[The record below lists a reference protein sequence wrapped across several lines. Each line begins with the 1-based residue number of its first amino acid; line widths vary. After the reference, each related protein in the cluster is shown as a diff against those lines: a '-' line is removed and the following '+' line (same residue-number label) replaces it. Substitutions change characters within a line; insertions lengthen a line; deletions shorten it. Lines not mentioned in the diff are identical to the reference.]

1 MKKVKSW
8 YLPDNEHHFERE
20 MTSKNVDGYQV
31 PSRKATLKKIKK
43 LPGFIPLLALDVGAN
58 VGFWTRDLAR
68 IFKKVNAYEPLPENI
83 ECLINNVPDKN
94 VFVKK
99 FALGD
104 KTEVKELMIPQN
116 GNCGSATFQD
126 SNIVDNCEV
135 NRLDVLVKTLDNE
148 LASETTEMLQNC
160 FIKIDT
166 QGHENEVLKGAETF
180 VVSSSGGAV
189 FSGIDVTIKE
199 GTGIAHD
206 KILVGT
212 ENQIESGVALY
223 SHQITISQASSRDC
237 NFPIS

>member
-8 YLPDNEHHFERE
+8 YLPDNENHFERE

-126 SNIVDNCEV
+126 SNIVDKCEI
-135 NRLDVLVKTLDNE
+135 NRLDVPVKTLDNE

-166 QGHENEVLKGAETF
+166 QGHENEVLQGAETF
-180 VVSSSGGAV
+180 INVHKPVICCEVRANRENV
-189 FSGIDVTIKE
+189 KPAIKFF
-199 GTGIAHD
+199 
-206 KILVGT
+206 
-212 ENQIESGVALY
+212 ENINYKLY
-223 SHQITISQASSRDC
+223 FNYKKEFTFISKQR
-237 NFPIS
+237 FPKRF